1 MVKSSMR
8 KYRTRS
14 ETADQLVGELGE
26 TLETIDPTA
35 IFNREAPLR
44 LEIGFGHGQFMSQMA
59 AAHPH
64 ENFIG
69 VEFNPLRV
77 NKTAHKSDGFGCKN
91 VCLYQGEAHSFVRY
105 RMPTESCKRIYAL
118 FLDPWPRPKH
128 RRRRLFTRA
137 FLLDCAYALAP
148 KGQLIIGTDHHNYA
162 MQAVSNIS
170 TLPGVFRSLYPN
182 GFCFNIPTRYPTVF
196 ETHKKEEGHR
206 CCYIKLERGDA
217 ELPPRLPFRNPSF
230 YVTHP
235 DHQE

>member
-14 ETADQLVGELGE
+14 EAADQLVADSDAAHGIIEPEL
-26 TLETIDPTA
+26 
-35 IFNREAPLR
+35 IFGRQAPLR

-59 AAHPH
+59 AAHRE

-77 NKTAHKSDGFGCKN
+77 NKTAHKSNGFGCKN
-91 VCLYQGEAHSFVRY
+91 VRLYQGEAHSFVRY
-105 RMPTESCKRIYAL
+105 RIPAGSCKRIYAL

-162 MQAVSNIS
+162 MQTVSNVS
-170 TLPGVFRSLYPN
+170 TLPRVFRSLYPN
-182 GFCFNIPTRYPTVF
+182 GFRFNINTRFATVF

-206 CCYIKLERGDA
+206 CCYLKLERSDA
-217 ELPPRLPFRNPSF
+217 ELPSRLPFRNPSF
-230 YVTHP
+230 YITHP